1 MITNEEA
8 EIASLKGYLEG
19 LNYRYNS
26 LVSISKNPLYKTDLK
41 EEIEKV
47 LTEIKEVK
55 NKLQRQNNRKL

>member
-1 MITNEEA
+1 MITNKEV
-8 EIASLKGYLEG
+8 EIVRLRGYLEG

-26 LVSISKNPLYKTDLK
+26 LVSISKNPLYKSDLK

-55 NKLQRQNNRKL
+55 NKLND

>member
-8 EIASLKGYLEG
+8 EIARLRGYLEG

-26 LVSISKNPLYKTDLK
+26 LVGISKNPLYKSDLK

-47 LTEIKEVK
+47 LNEIKEVK
-55 NKLQRQNNRKL
+55 NKLND

>member
-8 EIASLKGYLEG
+8 EIARLRGYLEG

-26 LVSISKNPLYKTDLK
+26 LVSISKNPLYKSDLK

-47 LTEIKEVK
+47 LTEIKKTKDE
-55 NKLQRQNNRKL
+55 LQRLQ

>member
-8 EIASLKGYLEG
+8 EIARLRGYLEG

-26 LVSISKNPLYKTDLK
+26 LVGISKNPLYKSDLK

-47 LTEIKEVK
+47 LTEIKKTKDE
-55 NKLQRQNNRKL
+55 LQRLQ